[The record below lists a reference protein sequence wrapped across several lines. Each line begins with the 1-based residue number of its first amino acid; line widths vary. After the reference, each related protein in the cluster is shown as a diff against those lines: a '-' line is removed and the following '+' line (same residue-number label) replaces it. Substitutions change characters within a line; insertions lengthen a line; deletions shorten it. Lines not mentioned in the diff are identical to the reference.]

1 VIISQIAFGAWAF
14 MSFIKGMLTSEGNVM
29 SYSPVAKAS
38 MRVARLSIIVKVI
51 SSRYGRSF
59 LK

>member
-1 VIISQIAFGAWAF
+1 
-14 MSFIKGMLTSEGNVM
+14 MSFIRGTLTSEGKVM
-29 SYSPVAKAS
+29 SNSPVAKAS
-38 MRVARLSIIVKVI
+38 MRVARLSIIVNVI